1 MCGSWCFLH
10 LLVHFWAAPGRMFS
24 GMIALSWH
32 SRSMAKAASKA
43 SPEDAQFFYKWNEC
57 SHLWMITRDSP
68 RMPSPREEGSLTR
81 ERMKLHEKSDGGWV
95 ARYPLYPRDMLGES
109 ALCRGAAT
117 RDSLLLAPLPTCLL
131 SRPWA
136 RCQQR
141 WGYRLTA
148 AFLGFH
154 SPESPF

>member
-1 MCGSWCFLH
+1 MFPSLACSLLGSSWPHVLWHDCPFLAFTFHGKGCFQ
-10 LLVHFWAAPGRMFS
+10 S
-24 GMIALSWH
+24 I
-32 SRSMAKAASKA
+32 SRGC
-43 SPEDAQFFYKWNEC
+43 PVFYKWNEC
-57 SHLWMITRDSP
+57 SLLWMITRDSL

-148 AFLGFH
+148 AFLGFY